1 MTQSGA
7 GAGWQPQVVEFVD
20 TIVHNRE
27 EVTGLRAAA
36 RAAGVE
42 VLGDR
47 PEVPDLADQEGSG
60 TGRGLRMVS
69 NP

>member
-1 MTQSGA
+1 
-7 GAGWQPQVVEFVD
+7 VEFVD
-20 TIVHNRE
+20 TVVHNRE
-27 EVTGLRAAA
+27 EVTGVRAAA

-47 PEVPDLADQEGSG
+47 PGAAELAVEEGSG
-60 TGRGLRMVS
+60 TGREWRMVP

>member
-1 MTQSGA
+1 
-7 GAGWQPQVVEFVD
+7 VELVAAV
-20 TIVHNRE
+20 VHNRE

-36 RAAGVE
+36 RASGVE

-47 PEVPDLADQEGSG
+47 PGVADLADEEGSG
-60 TGRGLRMVS
+60 TDRGWRMVP

>member
-1 MTQSGA
+1 
-7 GAGWQPQVVEFVD
+7 VELVAAV
-20 TIVHNRE
+20 VHNRE

-42 VLGDR
+42 VLGER
-47 PEVPDLADQEGSG
+47 REVPDLADEEGSG
-60 TGRGLRMVS
+60 TGRGWRMVP